1 MRSREGG
8 RRIQA
13 TDCVLV
19 LLLLL
24 SAVGIGW
31 RAWRGVRPAAAGT
44 ETEVRLLW
52 QDTDRRT
59 VECLTVGEVLRTEA
73 GAELGIV
80 TAVEP
85 FAVTR
90 SLRDGGEAVSGTVPD
105 DPRCCAWVTVSV
117 RLVHTD
123 GGALR
128 ENGQRLPLGASY
140 LLFGDRVRA
149 VLVVCAVEKR
159 GILRNV
165 HIETIRN
172 ARKKREQTVKLRQNN
187 Y

>member
-1 MRSREGG
+1 MRSRESG

-13 TDCVLV
+13 TDCILV

-24 SAVGIGW
+24 SAAGIGW
-31 RAWRGVRPAAAGT
+31 RAWRGVRPAAVGT

-52 QDTDRRT
+52 QDADRRT

-73 GAELGIV
+73 GAEFGIV

-90 SLRDGGEAVSGTVPD
+90 SLRDGGETVSGAVPD
-105 DPRCCAWVTVSV
+105 DPRCSAWVTVSM
-117 RLVHTD
+117 RLVHAD
-123 GGALR
+123 GGVLR
-128 ENGQRLPLGASY
+128 ENGQHLPLGASY

-149 VLVVCAVEKR
+149 TLSVCAVEK
-159 GILRNV
+159 G
-165 HIETIRN
+165 E
-172 ARKKREQTVKLRQNN
+172 